1 MRGIR
6 ARERLASVLIDRHH
20 RVEKLGRRVVC
31 TAKAVPES
39 IVMSDDAKEAILD
52 ELEAEGPSR
61 PTELLSRLGERF
73 TDFEIKEAVLR
84 LLREGEVVLTSDRQ
98 LTKAA

>member
-1 MRGIR
+1 MPRHD
-6 ARERLASVLIDRHH
+6 RLVVKQL
-20 RVEKLGRRVVC
+20 EELGRRVMC

-39 IVMSDDAKEAILD
+39 ITMSDEAKDAILGD
-52 ELEAEGPSR
+52 LEASGPSR

-84 LLREGEVVLTSDRQ
+84 LLREGAVVLSSDRQ

>member
-1 MRGIR
+1 
-6 ARERLASVLIDRHH
+6 
-20 RVEKLGRRVVC
+20 VC
-31 TAKAVPES
+31 TAKAVPEY
-39 IVMSDDAKEAILD
+39 ITMSDDAKDAIL
-52 ELEAEGPSR
+52 EALGAAESIR

-84 LLREGEVVLTSDRQ
+84 LLREGTVVLTSDRQ